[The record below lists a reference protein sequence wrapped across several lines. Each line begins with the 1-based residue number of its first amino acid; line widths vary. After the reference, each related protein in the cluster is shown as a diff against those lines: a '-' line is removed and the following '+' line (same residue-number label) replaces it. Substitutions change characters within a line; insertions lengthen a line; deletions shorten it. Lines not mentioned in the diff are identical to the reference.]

1 MQVYGPPNRRL
12 LLPLGV
18 RYDAMCDTTRPS
30 DDCSS
35 DFALR
40 SSWDALYLRT
50 TSHKYCVGSAA
61 KCMYFSASPVDD
73 DGRSKAEVA
82 DAEIALCGSVDG
94 GSFDGVV
101 HMLQPY
107 E

>member
-18 RYDAMCDTTRPS
+18 LYDAICDTTRPS
-30 DDCSS
+30 HDCSS

-40 SSWDALYLRT
+40 SSWDALYLRIM
-50 TSHKYCVGSAA
+50 SHKYCVGSAA
-61 KCMYFSASPVDD
+61 KCMYFCAAPVDN

-82 DAEIALCGSVDG
+82 HAEVALCRGVDG

-101 HMLQPY
+101 HMLQPC